1 MRKYDHLLW
10 VDLETTGVDERLDS
24 IIEVGAIL
32 TDTNL
37 NEIDQKSI
45 LVEPTDEAILRLVRN
60 GAVTEMHL
68 ANGLLDDLNSEA
80 VFPPHLAD
88 SMLVGML
95 EKHSVRKHRVILA
108 GSGVSHFDRRFI
120 KAQLPYTDAYL
131 AYPSIDIGVVRR
143 TWQMLV
149 PGYSVSPAQ
158 GSKTHRALDDIKYHL
173 EEARAFKEAWNR
185 LVSND
190 QVEG

>member
-10 VDLETTGVDERLDS
+10 VDLETTGVDDNLDS

-45 LVEPTDEAILRLVRN
+45 LVEPTDEAMLRLGRN
-60 GAVTEMHL
+60 ETVTEMHQ
-68 ANGLLDDLNSEA
+68 ANGLLDDLNTDT
-80 VFPPHLAD
+80 VYPPHLAD

-95 EKHSVRKHRVILA
+95 EEHSVKKHRVMLA

-120 KAQLPYTDAYL
+120 KAQLPYTDTYL

-149 PGYSVSPAQ
+149 PGHGVGPAKS
-158 GSKTHRALDDIKYHL
+158 SKTHRALDDIKYHL

-185 LVSND
+185 LVSNG
-190 QVEG
+190 QGEG